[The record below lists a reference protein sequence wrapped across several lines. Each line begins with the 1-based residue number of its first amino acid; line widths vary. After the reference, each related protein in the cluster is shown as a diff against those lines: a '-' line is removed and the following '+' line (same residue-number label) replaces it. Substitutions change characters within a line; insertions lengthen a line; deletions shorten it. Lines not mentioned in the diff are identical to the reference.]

1 MVELDRIL
9 SERSDERILRS
20 LCTLP
25 DQEFVSITEKV
36 MGYLEL
42 KIIRSRPRGAYII
55 ADCEHRP
62 DGKKYTVFFSRRE
75 ELVGRGDIESLISY
89 MTKTGADN
97 ALVFT
102 VNGVTP
108 DGESL
113 IKERS
118 IGSADGVKLAAL
130 LRRFDLDKVVVNLV
144 DSKKESVVPEPERT
158 RVAGNKLEDAM
169 RSGYDALAAKD
180 HMRALEAFDL
190 AIFLDETYDVPWR
203 LKGNTLD
210 EMGYHEQALECYK
223 RALELL
229 PESDETWF
237 SLGNCFYALGRF
249 TEEIM
254 CYDRALFYNPLMQKA
269 LINRGS
275 TLHRLGRYQE
285 ALETYDRVLKIN
297 YRLEKVHNNKGATLH
312 AMGRGTDALESY
324 NRAIELK
331 HDYVEAWMNKGNLL
345 YELARYEDALD
356 AFSQVTAFRPEYP
369 KGWHLRGMVLRKL
382 GRPMQAKASFEQ
394 ALRLDPDFVEAR
406 KAIDEESRKV
416 ADRFTEVPRIV
427 EDIFAKT
434 PPGTEPEAAEEQP
447 VPVPAAPPA
456 PVMAED
462 VVAREQEQKV
472 EEIAEELYGDRAE
485 MLLLLGRYDEAFDF
499 LGKSLRL
506 EGENAPLL
514 TAAGNVLF
522 KQGKLEAAI
531 RSYEHAVAADPT
543 FVPALINL
551 QTALTD
557 SKEWDRASAINDTLR
572 RSDVGWQGHVVA
584 SFVARHRKDYVRAVE
599 DVENAVAAANLPML
613 TNYMGLLKLEAEDL
627 DGAAESFERGKSL
640 PLDQA
645 EAHNNVGV
653 VLYKKGDIES
663 SSMEFDRAIKVLKTH
678 AAAWNNRGCV
688 LYRMDRMREAVACF
702 DESVVISPTTVAANN
717 KGFSQLTLDSLPE
730 ALASFEQSLK
740 MGETA
745 DAYNIRGIVLL
756 RMGKTDEAKAS
767 FREALRMCPQFKDA
781 MSNLKRAETIQPK
794 DPVPE
799 PQSGPDAPPKMEV
812 VGGKGP
818 SSVKL
823 SELTLQNLRKN
834 RKAELEAI
842 CEALGISPRGTK
854 TELINRIVRMRK
866 QLLKK

>member
-1 MVELDRIL
+1 MVELDKIL
-9 SERSDERILRS
+9 SERSDERILQS
-20 LCTLP
+20 LKSLP
-25 DQEFVSITEKV
+25 DQEFGSIADKV
-36 MGYLEL
+36 LGYLEL
-42 KIIRSRPRGAYII
+42 KTVRSRPRGTFII

-62 DGKKYTVFFSRRE
+62 DGKKYTVFFSRRDE
-75 ELVGRGDIESLISY
+75 PVEKVDIESLVSY
-89 MTKTGADN
+89 MEKTGTDN

-102 VNGVTP
+102 VSGITP
-108 DGESL
+108 DGEGL
-113 IKERS
+113 LRERS
-118 IGSADGVKLAAL
+118 IGYADGVKLVAL
-130 LRRFDLDKVVVNLV
+130 LRRFDLDKVVVELV
-144 DSKKESVVPEPERT
+144 ASKKAEVVMAPERT
-158 RVAGNKLEDAM
+158 KVAGGKLEDAM
-169 RSGYDALAAKD
+169 RAGYEALAAKD

-190 AIFLDETYDVPWR
+190 AIYLDETYDVSWR

-237 SLGNCFYALGRF
+237 SLGNCFYSLGRF

-275 TLHRLGRYQE
+275 TLHRLGRYPD
-285 ALETYDRVLKIN
+285 ALGTYDRVLKIN

-312 AMGRGTDALESY
+312 AMGRGTEALDSY

-345 YELARYEDALD
+345 YELSRYDDALE
-356 AFSQVTAFRPEYP
+356 AFTQVTGFRPEYP

-382 GRPMQAKASFEQ
+382 KKPMQAKASFEQ

-406 KAIDEESRKV
+406 KALDEESKKV
-416 ADRFTEVPRIV
+416 ADKFAEVPRIV
-427 EDIFAKT
+427 DDIFH
-434 PPGTEPEAAEEQP
+434 QP
-447 VPVPAAPPA
+447 VPEATKEVPLPPPAPPA

-462 VVAREQEQKV
+462 VVTRVQEQKV

-485 MLLLLGRYDEAFDF
+485 LLLLLGRFDEAFDF

-506 EGENAPLL
+506 EGENASLL
-514 TAAGNVLF
+514 TAAGNVLY
-522 KQGKLEAAI
+522 KQGRVEAAVK
-531 RSYEHAVAADPT
+531 SYDHAVAADPSY
-543 FVPALINL
+543 VPALVNL

-557 SKEWDRASAINDTLR
+557 SKEWDRAHEVGDALR
-572 RSDVGWQGHVVA
+572 RSGAGWQGHVMA
-584 SFVARHRKDYVRAVE
+584 SFTARRRKDYPRAIE
-599 DVENAVAAANLPML
+599 DIENAIAADNLSTL
-613 TNYMGLLKLEAEDL
+613 VNYRGLLKVEAEDL
-627 DGAAESFERGKSL
+627 DGAAESFKRAESMSL
-640 PLDQA
+640 DPS
-645 EAHNNVGV
+645 EAHNNHGV
-653 VLYKKGDIES
+653 VLFRKGDMES
-663 SSMEFDRAIKVLKTH
+663 ASMEFDRAIKLVKAN

-702 DESVVISPTTVAANN
+702 DESLVISPTTVAANN
-717 KGFSQLTLDSLPE
+717 KGFTQLTLDSLPE
-730 ALASFEQSLK
+730 ALLSFEQSLK
-740 MGETA
+740 LGETA
-745 DAYNIRGIVLL
+745 EAFNSRGIVLL
-756 RMGKTDEAKAS
+756 RMGRTEESQAS
-767 FREALRMCPQFKDA
+767 FREALRLSPQFKDA
-781 MSNLKRAETIQPK
+781 ASNLKRATSIKPAAR
-794 DPVPE
+794 DPE

-823 SELTLQNLRKN
+823 SELTLQNLRRN

-854 TELINRIVRMRK
+854 TELINRIVRTRK